1 MGPPWWD
8 GNNFWLF
15 KVYKETKGSI
25 GDFEFDA
32 FISYGT
38 SPDFDA
44 GSEEDPE
51 ESFVRRLIEDLELGE
66 GDIK

>member
-1 MGPPWWD
+1 M
-8 GNNFWLF
+8 L
-15 KVYKETKGSI
+15 KVYKMNRGSI
-25 GDFEFDA
+25 GSHFEFDA

-38 SPDFDA
+38 SPDFEA

>member
-1 MGPPWWD
+1 M
-8 GNNFWLF
+8 
-15 KVYKETKGSI
+15 TKGSI
-25 GDFEFDA
+25 GTFEFDA

-51 ESFVRRLIEDLELGE
+51 ERFVRRLIEDLELGE
-66 GDIK
+66 GDIR

>member
-1 MGPPWWD
+1 M
-8 GNNFWLF
+8 NR
-15 KVYKETKGSI
+15 GSI
-25 GDFEFDA
+25 GSHFEFDA

>member
-1 MGPPWWD
+1 M
-8 GNNFWLF
+8 
-15 KVYKETKGSI
+15 TKGSI
-25 GDFEFDA
+25 GTFEFDA

-51 ESFVRRLIEDLELGE
+51 EMFVTKLVTDLEKGE

>member
-1 MGPPWWD
+1 M
-8 GNNFWLF
+8 

>member
-1 MGPPWWD
+1 M
-8 GNNFWLF
+8 L
-15 KVYKETKGSI
+15 KVYESVKGSI
-25 GDFEFDA
+25 GDFEYDA

-38 SPDFDA
+38 SPDCDA

-51 ESFVRRLIEDLELGE
+51 EKFVRRLIEDLELGE